1 MERLG
6 QLDWVERQMELAQGF
21 LTGNIFD
28 WGASEAV
35 RFFTQ
40 SRDSVEGMASF
51 EQALAKLQVRSIIS
65 DWQDNCILLSFCLLV
80 GRF

>member
-6 QLDWVERQMELAQGF
+6 ELDWDSRQMELAQGF

-35 RFFTQ
+35 RFFMQ
-40 SRDSVEGMASF
+40 AQDSVDGMASF
-51 EQALAKLQVRSIIS
+51 EQTLAKLQV
-65 DWQDNCILLSFCLLV
+65 SFV
-80 GRF
+80 FFPSAV